1 MTILK
6 NPSGDGF
13 ILKTK
18 NSQVNITRSKIE
30 IGDFKISGPG
40 EYDLSDVSCDVQSL
54 DGHINSLI
62 ESEMIL
68 LGALDAKVDIE
79 DLSEDFTKVSVLLLF
94 IDNVN
99 DIKLAS
105 SLVSKVEPQLV
116 FYLSQE
122 KIDSK
127 VESSIETIPSP
138 FKISKNELVYEGT
151 RHLVFE

>member
-6 NPSGDGF
+6 NPSGDGC

-18 NSQVNITRSKIE
+18 NTQVNITRSQIE
-30 IGDFKISGPG
+30 IGNFKISSPG
-40 EYDLSDVSCDVQSL
+40 EYDLADVSCDVQNL

-68 LGALDAKVDIE
+68 LGALDAKVDLE

-94 IDNVN
+94 IDSAS
-99 DIKLAS
+99 DIKSAS
-105 SLVSKVEPQLV
+105 SLVSSIEPQLV
-116 FYLSQE
+116 FYLSHE
-122 KIDSK
+122 EIDFK
-127 VESSIETIPSP
+127 KESSIETVPSP
-138 FKISKNELVYEGT
+138 YKISKNELVYEGT